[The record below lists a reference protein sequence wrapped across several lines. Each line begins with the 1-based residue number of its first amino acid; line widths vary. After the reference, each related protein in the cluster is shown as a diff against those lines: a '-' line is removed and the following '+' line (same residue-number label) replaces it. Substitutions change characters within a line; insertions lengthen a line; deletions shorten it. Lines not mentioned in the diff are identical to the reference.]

1 MKKFATND
9 RDITDKEYEENY
21 IPLEKTFR
29 EYMSKYIVPEVI
41 AYQIA
46 GNHYK
51 GILVK
56 SPFLYHYNSMVN
68 AFTYAPKFE
77 EVKDEIISLLK
88 IKYNLK
94 VEKEEPLVLSKYR

>member
-46 GNHYK
+46 NYYYR

-56 SPFLYHYNSMVN
+56 SSLLYHYNGMVN

-77 EVKDEIISLLK
+77 EVKEEIISLLK

-94 VEKEEPLVLSKYR
+94 VDKEEPLVLSKYR

>member
-46 GNHYK
+46 NYYYR

-56 SPFLYHYNSMVN
+56 SSLLYHYNGMVN

-77 EVKDEIISLLK
+77 EVKEEIISLLK